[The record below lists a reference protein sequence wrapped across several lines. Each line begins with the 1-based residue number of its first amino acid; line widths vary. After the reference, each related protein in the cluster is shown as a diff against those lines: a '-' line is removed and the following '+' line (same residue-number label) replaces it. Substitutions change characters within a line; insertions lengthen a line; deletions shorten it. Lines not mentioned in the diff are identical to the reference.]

1 MGGLG
6 VLYFPRDVFLSPL
19 VDLRSDLWGKSEQ
32 NIGLNMDRMIINVI
46 KGTLPHQLVA
56 LYSGE
61 WTAAPDC
68 PLFSSRVVLIL
79 VLVLGLLKVLIPGTS
94 TKVPK
99 YLECFLSALHF
110 FQFSGW
116 IYIISTWPLSSW
128 VWVMLSTL
136 KSSNC
141 ATVLSSGQHLRVNF
155 REIKKLETVSFI
167 IVPFEA
173 RPWQRKLTRCWG
185 DRENDSTSL

>member
-1 MGGLG
+1 M
-6 VLYFPRDVFLSPL
+6 V
-19 VDLRSDLWGKSEQ
+19 VDWWG
-32 NIGLNMDRMIINVI
+32 
-46 KGTLPHQLVA
+46 
-56 LYSGE
+56 

-141 ATVLSSGQHLRVNF
+141 ATVLPNTCESTSERS
-155 REIKKLETVSFI
+155 KKLGPCLLSLSPLRPDLGKVSRLDVEE
-167 IVPFEA
+167 IVRTTLLVCKRRQRNLFNKV
-173 RPWQRKLTRCWG
+173 WQIERSGEKKAFHSC
-185 DRENDSTSL
+185 SLVQPHLL